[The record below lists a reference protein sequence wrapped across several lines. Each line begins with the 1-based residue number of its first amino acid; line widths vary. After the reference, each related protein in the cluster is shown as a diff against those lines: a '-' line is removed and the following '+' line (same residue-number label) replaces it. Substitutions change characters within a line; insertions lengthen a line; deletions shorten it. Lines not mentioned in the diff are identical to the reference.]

1 MRNKENDLLATIDFC
16 LQLSMSLFLCKL
28 WSLSYIG
35 SYLEDDDSLPS
46 FLILCLTLSIE
57 SPDLTGELQ
66 RRAKHSHLLTL
77 VQDRNVSQIEM
88 TQFLNHW

>member
-28 WSLSYIG
+28 WSLSYIDN
-35 SYLEDDDSLPS
+35 YLLLNDDSLPS

-66 RRAKHSHLLTL
+66 RHAKHSHLLT
-77 VQDRNVSQIEM
+77 
-88 TQFLNHW
+88 